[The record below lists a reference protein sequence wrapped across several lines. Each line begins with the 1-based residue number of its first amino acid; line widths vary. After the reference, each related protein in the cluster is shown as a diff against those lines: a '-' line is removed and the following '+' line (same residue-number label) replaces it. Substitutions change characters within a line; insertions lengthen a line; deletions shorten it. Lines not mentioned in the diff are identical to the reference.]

1 MIRPIEVKP
10 LDSYKIWIK
19 YSDGEDGII
28 DLSELVG
35 EGVFSA
41 WKDYNFFK
49 SVKIGSSGEIMW
61 GEKIDLCPDSLYL
74 RLTKKKPEE
83 LFKSLQRED
92 IHA

>member
-1 MIRPIEVKP
+1 MNRPVEVKP

-19 YSDGEDGII
+19 YMDGEHGVI
-28 DLSELVG
+28 DLG
-35 EGVFSA
+35 EFAEKGVFSA

-49 SVKIGSSGEIMW
+49 SVKIGTAGEIMW
-61 GEKIDLCPDSLYL
+61 GDIIDLCPDALYL

-83 LFKSLQRED
+83 LFKSLRQEA